1 MNTEQ
6 QQNYLNNHSSLILT
20 PPLVDQTK
28 ISAMSPTDQKFRR
41 LKNELNDISAIHGTP
56 TPILET
62 FHGVE
67 EKIIAYTTQINWDDI
82 RRLLIEHKEVSNAII
97 KAGKA
102 LCFGLQ
108 LYIKDTKYP
117 TKQHF
122 SKIDQIQSYLL
133 KHVIFIENL
142 TANIKT
148 QLRN

>member
-1 MNTEQ
+1 MHTE
-6 QQNYLNNHSSLILT
+6 QQNYLPNNHSSLILT

-28 ISAMSPTDQKFRR
+28 ISAMSPTDQKFSR

-56 TPILET
+56 TPEI

-67 EKIIAYTTQINWDDI
+67 EKIIAYTSQINWSDV
-82 RRLLIEHKEVSNAII
+82 RKLLIEQNDVSNAII

-108 LYIKDTKYP
+108 LYIKDPKYP

-122 SKIDQIQSYLL
+122 SKIEQIQ
-133 KHVIFIENL
+133 
-142 TANIKT
+142 
-148 QLRN
+148 